1 MNRVLL
7 VHWNAAGAAG
17 RVLQLEAAGYEVA
30 YEPKLGPEFLRELRA
45 KPPVAAVVDLTRLPS
60 HGREVAIAIRHTA
73 ATRHVPLVFVEGE
86 SEKVERIRR
95 LLPDAIYTTWSKIR
109 SSLGKAIANPPSRP
123 VVPESVLAA
132 YSGTPLPKKLGIKQ
146 GMVVALIDA
155 PPRFSHVLS
164 SLPAFPDGVTF
175 RERADDKSQLI
186 LWFLTS
192 RRKLERKIIKMTGSA
207 ATQPI
212 WLIWPKQA
220 SAIAS
225 DLTQQVVREIAMAA
239 GLVDYK
245 VCAVD
250 ATWSGLL
257 FRRRNG

>member
-1 MNRVLL
+1 M
-7 VHWNAAGAAG
+7 A
-17 RVLQLEAAGYEVA
+17 
-30 YEPKLGPEFLRELRA
+30 
-45 KPPVAAVVDLTRLPS
+45 
-60 HGREVAIAIRHTA
+60 
-73 ATRHVPLVFVEGE
+73 
-86 SEKVERIRR
+86 
-95 LLPDAIYTTWSKIR
+95 
-109 SSLGKAIANPPSRP
+109 
-123 VVPESVLAA
+123 
-132 YSGTPLPKKLGIKQ
+132 
-146 GMVVALIDA
+146 
-155 PPRFSHVLS
+155 
-164 SLPAFPDGVTF
+164 
-175 RERADDKSQLI
+175 
-186 LWFLTS
+186 
-192 RRKLERKIIKMTGSA
+192 GSA